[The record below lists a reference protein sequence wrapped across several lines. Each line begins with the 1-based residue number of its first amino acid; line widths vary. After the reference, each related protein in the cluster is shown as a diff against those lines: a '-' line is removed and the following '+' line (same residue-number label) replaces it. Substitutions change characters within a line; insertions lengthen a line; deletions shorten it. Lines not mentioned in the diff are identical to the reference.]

1 MDFSRLN
8 YYAAISD
15 DELNEAI
22 AASYRR
28 IPDEVRDAPYFHHS
42 NDCCAWF
49 ESAKIVGAA
58 VVYSGLHAQRRDAN
72 GLDDSGLVPFGRGNG
87 QRRQQS
93 QHQGGDG

>member
-1 MDFSRLN
+1 MDFSHLN

-42 NDCCAWF
+42 NYCCAWF

-58 VVYSGLHAQRRDAN
+58 VVHSGLHAQRRDAN
-72 GLDDSGLVPFGRGNG
+72 GFEDGGLIPLGRSQG
-87 QRRQQS
+87 QRRQQC
-93 QHQGGDG
+93 QRQGGDG